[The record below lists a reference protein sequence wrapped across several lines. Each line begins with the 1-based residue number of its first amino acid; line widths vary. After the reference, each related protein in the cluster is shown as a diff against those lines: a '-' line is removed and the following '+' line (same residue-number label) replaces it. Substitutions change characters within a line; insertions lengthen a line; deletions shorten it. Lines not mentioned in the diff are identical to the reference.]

1 MTTGMPTTNN
11 KQPSLV
17 MQLIIV
23 NGSFI
28 SLIIKLTGKKSSP
41 SNLNII

>member
-1 MTTGMPTTNN
+1 MATGMPTTTSR
-11 KQPSLV
+11 QPSLV